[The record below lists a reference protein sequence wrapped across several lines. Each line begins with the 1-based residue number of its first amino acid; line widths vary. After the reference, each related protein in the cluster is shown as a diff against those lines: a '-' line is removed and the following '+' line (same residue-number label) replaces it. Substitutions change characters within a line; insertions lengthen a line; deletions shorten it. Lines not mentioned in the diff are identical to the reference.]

1 VIDFIYTLFIA
12 PLEYWMRV
20 VLVWGHGVC
29 EGNWGWAIVL
39 MSFVVN
45 TVILPIYMKAE
56 SWQEQEQRLRLGFEA
71 KEAMIKRAFTGQERF
86 AMISTMRRQAGYT
99 AFLSMRSSVG
109 FFLQIPFFF
118 AAYHFLSHFDPL
130 SGVSFLGLADL
141 GKPDEALHIGS
152 FAVNVMPILMTVIN
166 IGSALIY
173 TKNLGKRDKI
183 QLYVMAGLFL
193 VLLYDAASGLVLY
206 WTCNNIYS
214 LAKNIV
220 YDVVRKLAP
229 VVRALPLRVVRVNP
243 SRETISWTGIAP
255 LILWFVGATLGT
267 LSSTQFEQID
277 GMARRVL
284 EITSGGFYIASVLMC
299 AVQGALLLTVR
310 GRRLFALFI
319 LLLCANCLWYW
330 YKGTFVRARVFF
342 TFLTGLFSLIPVL
355 SLTLDRYRP
364 EVWLYPKIDPS
375 SLYTP
380 SAFWLVVLLCNY
392 LPVQA
397 YCTAPEIFSSP
408 DVVLAKLLILS
419 AVFGAILYAAG
430 RLWIALGVMRTASVL
445 TAFVA
450 LWLTLYAFVLP
461 LDVGSID
468 GFQIEHPER
477 LYRPVNV
484 ATDVLVLVGLGSVF
498 YQCLKRGAVSV
509 VRVALVCACVLSV
522 VSGIE
527 QLWST
532 QGRWQEDTQS
542 RRTELPAYNESMLGF
557 TKHGKN
563 TLVFVLD
570 MFSGRHMPEI
580 VRDNPELKDKFSG
593 FVWYPDTL
601 AQGRRTT
608 TSIATLLCGEACTVG
623 ALNQGERDSLV
634 EKINRRY
641 AQALRVFGEKT
652 DFFVNEHTWLE
663 SQRFSRYAGK
673 NALAVRFLSSAY
685 LNRYAQKHKL
695 EITVGA
701 SDDFLQAVSLF
712 SASPWTFKWVIYFDG
727 HWVTQAIGYWTSDR
741 VANRLQEWAF
751 LDQLPEI
758 SNARATHDTYK
769 FFHSEITH
777 NPWLMVPG
785 KCGIIRELA
794 PGKNY
799 PQQAVEACSLKALAS
814 WFDWM
819 KKVGVY
825 DNTTIVIAS
834 DHGAYGMRLN
844 PLLLVKPR
852 NAALEP
858 LRSDDSR
865 MSLTDVPALAAG
877 TFVMPGKDRIRY
889 TYEMDKN
896 TEDRYKGA
904 RRYRV
909 TGPVLNPKSWP
920 ADFPRDDIPR

>member
-1 VIDFIYTLFIA
+1 MIDFIYTVFIA

-29 EGNWGWAIVL
+29 DGNWGWAIVL
-39 MSFVVN
+39 MSLVVN

-56 SWQEQEQRLRLGFEA
+56 SWQEQEQKLRLGFEA
-71 KEAMIKRAFTGQERF
+71 KEAMIKRAFHGQERF

-173 TKNLGKRDKI
+173 TKHLARRDKI
-183 QLYVMAGLFL
+183 QLYAMAALFL
-193 VLLYDAASGLVLY
+193 LLLYDAASGLVLY

-229 VVRALPLRVVRVNP
+229 LVRNIPLHVTRAKPSQEPVSWIGLLPLLFWV
-243 SRETISWTGIAP
+243 
-255 LILWFVGATLGT
+255 VGATLGV
-267 LSSTQFEQID
+267 LSSTQFAMFG
-277 GMARRVL
+277 GMERRIL
-284 EITSGGFYIASVLMC
+284 ELTAGAFYVTSVLVC
-299 AVQGALLLTVR
+299 LVQGAKLLTVR
-310 GRRLFALFI
+310 GRALFALFI
-319 LLLCANCLWYW
+319 LFLCVNCLWYW

-342 TFLTGLFSLIPVL
+342 TFLTGLLSLIPVL

-364 EVWLYPKIDPS
+364 ERWLYPKSDPS

-380 SAFWLVVLLCNY
+380 SAFWLVILLCNY

-408 DVVLAKLLILS
+408 DVVLAKLLLPS
-419 AVFGAILYAAG
+419 AVFGAVLYVAG
-430 RLWIALGVMRTASVL
+430 RLWVFLGVMRTASVL

-450 LWLTLYAFVLP
+450 FWLTLYAFVLP

-468 GFQIEHPER
+468 GFQIESPAR

-484 ATDVLVLVGLGSVF
+484 ATDVLVLVGLGAVF
-498 YQCLKRGAVSV
+498 YQCLKRRAVAV
-509 VRVALVCACVLSV
+509 LRVALTCACVLSV
-522 VSGIE
+522 VAGIE

-570 MFSGRHMPEI
+570 MFSGRHMTEI
-580 VRDNPELKDKFSG
+580 MRDNPDLKENLTG

-601 AQGRRTT
+601 AQGQRTT
-608 TSIATLLCGEACTVG
+608 TSIATLICGEVCTVG
-623 ALNQGERDSLV
+623 GLNQGEKDSLV

-641 AQALRVFGEKT
+641 AEALSVFGEKT
-652 DFFVNEHTWLE
+652 ELFINEHTWLE

-685 LNRYAQKHKL
+685 LNRYAQKHGL
-695 EITVGA
+695 EISVGG
-701 SDDFLQAVSLF
+701 SDDFLTAVSLF
-712 SASPWTFKWVIYFDG
+712 SASPWSFKSVIYFDG

-751 LDQLPEI
+751 LDQLSEI
-758 SNARATHDTYK
+758 SNARAAHDTYK

-794 PGKNY
+794 PGQNY
-799 PQQAVEACSLKALAS
+799 PQQAVETCALKALAS

-819 KKVGVY
+819 KKAGVY

-844 PLLLVKPR
+844 PLLMVKPR
-852 NAALEP
+852 NAASEP
-858 LRSDDSR
+858 LRSENVP
-865 MSLTDVPALAAG
+865 MNLTDVPALAAG
-877 TFVMPGKDRIRY
+877 TFVVPKANRVRH

-896 TEDRYKGA
+896 AEDRYKGA
-904 RRYRV
+904 REYRV
-909 TGPVLNPKSWP
+909 TGPVLDPKSWP
-920 ADFPRDDIPR
+920 ADFPREDIPR